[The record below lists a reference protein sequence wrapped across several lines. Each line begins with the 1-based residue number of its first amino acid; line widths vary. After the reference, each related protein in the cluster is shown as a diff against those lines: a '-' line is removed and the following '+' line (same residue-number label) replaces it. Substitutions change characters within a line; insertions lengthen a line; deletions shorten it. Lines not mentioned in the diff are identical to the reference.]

1 MSFGK
6 FFVNFTNTHISLVHT
21 VHHREIWSIVRGM
34 VQGFVPYVLSILHP
48 SPIMSQVLYVGH
60 TIINPNLDSKYIT
73 LTLIAMPTLVIT
85 WPCMTSLMKRDKRYT
100 TKIQRCH
107 PLGKNFQENSILL
120 ILLPLYWAFYYHS
133 TDDALWRHFKLF
145 FVADHMFLYNKLEPG
160 PELWRCAWL
169 QLYLCELVNVMGLWD
184 VHSLISWDS

>member
-21 VHHREIWSIVRGM
+21 VHNREIWSIVRGM

-73 LTLIAMPTLVIT
+73 LTFIAMPTLVIT
-85 WPCMTSLMKRDKRYT
+85 
-100 TKIQRCH
+100 
-107 PLGKNFQENSILL
+107 
-120 ILLPLYWAFYYHS
+120 
-133 TDDALWRHFKLF
+133 
-145 FVADHMFLYNKLEPG
+145 
-160 PELWRCAWL
+160 
-169 QLYLCELVNVMGLWD
+169 
-184 VHSLISWDS
+184 